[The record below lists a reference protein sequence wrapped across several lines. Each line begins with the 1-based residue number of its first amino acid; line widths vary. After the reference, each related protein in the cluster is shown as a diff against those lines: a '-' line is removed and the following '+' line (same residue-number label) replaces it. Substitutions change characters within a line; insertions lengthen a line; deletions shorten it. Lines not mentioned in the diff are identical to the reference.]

1 MIADLRVSGARSKLE
16 VPMVCRGSNT
26 VPLSIAS
33 MVCVC
38 VFSIVLSS
46 PASGQLLT
54 FSKQDLIAYTA
65 KNPFDRLSDGRPKV
79 PDELIERARGL
90 SSEEV
95 WAVLRAY
102 SCVPGYGV

>member
-1 MIADLRVSGARSKLE
+1 
-16 VPMVCRGSNT
+16 MVCRGSNT